1 MLALALAQAEQPLQ
15 SMDEGH
21 LLGRWRRWCL
31 DLALQLDECIHKLE
45 HHRLDGGGLEEQH
58 AAQRARMAQQLEE
71 RSRHLRV
78 TVEGHPVHGALERR
92 RELLTQHGARR
103 RQQMRRYD
111 REYERRTVGDHEC
124 EQRRNHR
131 RLPLPHDE
139 LMAERLAAPV
149 SLDEGLD
156 KTHLGLAEQQVV
168 RELEDEQ
175 SRVELD
181 WAARRRP
188 LAELDQ
194 VLRRPW
200 LHPGHIL
207 HIVALGGERRGEHL
221 GLRLCRAREAL
232 VRDGG
237 APPTLRGELAHD
249 L

>member
-1 MLALALAQAEQPLQ
+1 
-15 SMDEGH
+15 
-21 LLGRWRRWCL
+21 
-31 DLALQLDECIHKLE
+31 
-45 HHRLDGGGLEEQH
+45 
-58 AAQRARMAQQLEE
+58 
-71 RSRHLRV
+71 
-78 TVEGHPVHGALERR
+78 
-92 RELLTQHGARR
+92 
-103 RQQMRRYD
+103 
-111 REYERRTVGDHEC
+111 
-124 EQRRNHR
+124 
-131 RLPLPHDE
+131 
-139 LMAERLAAPV
+139 MAERLAAPV

-221 GLRLCRAREAL
+221 SLRLCRAREAL